1 MNKKILSALLVA
13 SLTITGLFAYTAP
26 SNVVLTAKMTS
37 VDYQFK
43 LQQLNDSLTSWTD
56 YNDVDYS
63 EDVTLDATGGE
74 TNVFTVATKADGN
87 MKSTIEF
94 STEITTGE
102 FLSTDSTA
110 EVQSTGWFPVIE
122 DYSGTVENTRN
133 EEVVY
138 DSSNSVNGNYSS
150 SSTGYFKTS
159 FNPGKHDLGTE
170 IARFSLK
177 YKGDDEIVAG
187 SYSSTTIIEITT

>member
-1 MNKKILSALLVA
+1 MNKRILSALLVA
-13 SLTITGLFAYTAP
+13 SLTITGIFAYTAP
-26 SNVVLTAKMTS
+26 SNVVLTAKMSS

-43 LQQLNDSLTSWTD
+43 LQQLNDSLSSWTD
-56 YNDVDYS
+56 YNDTYT
-63 EDVTLDATGGE
+63 EDVTLDSTGGE

-94 STEITTGE
+94 STKITTGE
-102 FLSTDSTA
+102 FLSTDSTS
-110 EVQSTGWFPVIE
+110 EVQSTGWFPVLE
-122 DYSGTVENTRN
+122 DYSDTVGNTRN

-138 DSSNSVNGNYSS
+138 DSENSVDGAYSAS
-150 SSTGYFKTS
+150 SIGYYTTS
-159 FNPGKHDLGTE
+159 FSPGKHDLGTE

-187 SYSSTTIIEITT
+187 SYSSTSIIEITT